1 MKGFSVKEMVD
12 YGVLGFLGMLSV
24 IVVAIA
30 IERIWFFATVSVDN
44 YNDRRFLELDL
55 HKRLTLIAT
64 IGSNAPYIG
73 LLGTVAGIMITFVE
87 IGANS
92 LVDTGAIMT
101 GLSLALKAT
110 AAGLIVAIPSIV
122 TYNLLTRKADVVL
135 TLWDIHHKPYTEPPR
150 VATTRP
156 MSSAQVAQAQQVVA
170 QQSQISQIQR
180 QAQMQSQIQGQAG
193 RTTQNPQPATTQQ
206 STQNLRPQSS
216 TLGAGST
223 TNPPRV

>member
-1 MKGFSVKEMVD
+1 MVD

-24 IVVAIA
+24 VVVAIA
-30 IERIWFFATVSVDN
+30 IERLWFFATVRVDD
-44 YNDRRFLELDL
+44 YNDKRFLELDL
-55 HKRLTLIAT
+55 HKRLTLLAT

-87 IGANS
+87 IGADSN
-92 LVDTGAIMT
+92 VDTGAIMT

-156 MSSAQVAQAQQVVA
+156 MSSAQVAQAQQVST
-170 QQSQISQIQR
+170 QQSQIYQMQR
-180 QAQMQSQIQGQAG
+180 QAQMQSQMQGQVG
-193 RTTQNPQPATTQQ
+193 RTTQNPQPTTTQQ
-206 STQNLRPQSS
+206 SAQNLRPQGS

-223 TNPPRV
+223 TNPPRI

>member
-1 MKGFSVKEMVD
+1 MVD

-24 IVVAIA
+24 VVVAIA
-30 IERIWFFATVSVDN
+30 IERLWFFATVRVDD

-55 HKRLTLIAT
+55 HKRLTLLAT

-87 IGANS
+87 IGADSN
-92 LVDTGAIMT
+92 VDTGAIMT

-156 MSSAQVAQAQQVVA
+156 MSSAQVAQQVAA
-170 QQSQISQIQR
+170 QQSQISQMQR
-180 QAQMQSQIQGQAG
+180 QAQMQAQMQGQAG
-193 RTTQNPQPATTQQ
+193 RTTQNPQPTTTQQ
-206 STQNLRPQSS
+206 SAQNLRPQGS

>member
-1 MKGFSVKEMVD
+1 MVD

-24 IVVAIA
+24 VVVAIA
-30 IERIWFFATVSVDN
+30 IERLWFFATVRVDD
-44 YNDRRFLELDL
+44 YNDKRFLELDL
-55 HKRLTLIAT
+55 HKRLTLLAT

-87 IGANS
+87 IGADSN
-92 LVDTGAIMT
+92 VDTGAIMT

-156 MSSAQVAQAQQVVA
+156 MSGAQVAQAQQVSA
-170 QQSQISQIQR
+170 QQSQISQMQR
-180 QAQMQSQIQGQAG
+180 QAQMQAQMQGQVG
-193 RTTQNPQPATTQQ
+193 RTTQNPQPTTTQQ
-206 STQNLRPQSS
+206 STQNLRPQGS

-223 TNPPRV
+223 TNPPRI

>member
-1 MKGFSVKEMVD
+1 MVD

-24 IVVAIA
+24 VVVAIA
-30 IERIWFFATVSVDN
+30 IERLWFFATVRVDD
-44 YNDRRFLELDL
+44 YNDKRFLELDL
-55 HKRLTLIAT
+55 HKRLTLLAT

-87 IGANS
+87 IGADSN
-92 LVDTGAIMT
+92 VDTGAIMT

-150 VATTRP
+150 AVATRP
-156 MSSAQVAQAQQVVA
+156 MSSAQVAA
-170 QQSQISQIQR
+170 QQSQISQMQR
-180 QAQMQSQIQGQAG
+180 QAQMQSQMQGQVG
-193 RTTQNPQPATTQQ
+193 RTTQNPQPTTTQQ
-206 STQNLRPQSS
+206 STQSLRPQGS
-216 TLGAGST
+216 TLGAGSAT
-223 TNPPRV
+223 PPRV

>member
-1 MKGFSVKEMVD
+1 MVD

-170 QQSQISQIQR
+170 QQSQISQMQR

-206 STQNLRPQSS
+206 STQNLRPQGS

>member
-1 MKGFSVKEMVD
+1 MVD

-24 IVVAIA
+24 VVVAIA
-30 IERIWFFATVSVDN
+30 IERLWFFATVRVDD

-55 HKRLTLIAT
+55 HKRLTLLAT

-87 IGANS
+87 IGADSN
-92 LVDTGAIMT
+92 VDTGAIMT

-156 MSSAQVAQAQQVVA
+156 MSSAQVAQQVAA
-170 QQSQISQIQR
+170 QQSQISQMQR
-180 QAQMQSQIQGQAG
+180 QAQMQSQMQGQAG
-193 RTTQNPQPATTQQ
+193 RTTQNPQPTTTQQ
-206 STQNLRPQSS
+206 SAQNLRPQGS
-216 TLGAGST
+216 TLGAGSA

>member
-1 MKGFSVKEMVD
+1 MVD

-24 IVVAIA
+24 VVVAIA
-30 IERIWFFATVSVDN
+30 IERLWFFATVRVDN

-55 HKRLTLIAT
+55 HKRLTLLAT

-87 IGANS
+87 IGADSN
-92 LVDTGAIMT
+92 VDTGAIMT

-156 MSSAQVAQAQQVVA
+156 MSSAQVAQQVA
-170 QQSQISQIQR
+170 TQQSQMQR
-180 QAQMQSQIQGQAG
+180 QAQMQSQMQGQVG
-193 RTTQNPQPATTQQ
+193 RTTQNPQPTTTQQ
-206 STQNLRPQSS
+206 STQNLRPQGS

>member
-1 MKGFSVKEMVD
+1 MVD

-24 IVVAIA
+24 VVVAIA
-30 IERIWFFATVSVDN
+30 IERLWFFATVRVDD

-55 HKRLTLIAT
+55 HKRLTLLAT

-87 IGANS
+87 IGADSN
-92 LVDTGAIMT
+92 VDTGAIMT

-150 VATTRP
+150 AVATRP
-156 MSSAQVAQAQQVVA
+156 MSSAQVAAQQ
-170 QQSQISQIQR
+170 SQIQR
-180 QAQMQSQIQGQAG
+180 QAQMQSQMQGQVG
-193 RTTQNPQPATTQQ
+193 RTTQNPQPTTTQQ
-206 STQNLRPQSS
+206 SAQNLRPQGS

>member
-1 MKGFSVKEMVD
+1 MVD

-150 VATTRP
+150 AVATRP
-156 MSSAQVAQAQQVVA
+156 MSSAQVAA
-170 QQSQISQIQR
+170 QQSQMQR
-180 QAQMQSQIQGQAG
+180 QAQMQSQMQGQVG
-193 RTTQNPQPATTQQ
+193 RTTQNPQPTTTQQ
-206 STQNLRPQSS
+206 SAQNLRPQGS
-216 TLGAGST
+216 TLGAGSA

>member
-1 MKGFSVKEMVD
+1 MVD

-24 IVVAIA
+24 VVVAIA
-30 IERIWFFATVSVDN
+30 IERLWFFATVRVDD
-44 YNDRRFLELDL
+44 YKDRRYLELDL
-55 HKRLTLIAT
+55 HKRLTLLAT

-87 IGANS
+87 IGADS
-92 LVDTGAIMT
+92 SVDTGAIMT

-135 TLWDIHHKPYTEPPR
+135 TLWEIHHKPHTEPAR
-150 VATTRP
+150 AAVARP
-156 MSSAQVAQAQQVVA
+156 MSSAQVSQAQQVAA
-170 QQSQISQIQR
+170 QQAQMQR
-180 QAQMQSQIQGQAG
+180 QAQMQSQMQGQVG
-193 RTTQNPQPATTQQ
+193 QTTQNLQ
-206 STQNLRPQSS
+206 STIAQQTSQNPRPQSS
-216 TLGAGST
+216 PLGVGST

>member
-1 MKGFSVKEMVD
+1 MKEMVD

-24 IVVAIA
+24 VVVAIA
-30 IERIWFFATVSVDN
+30 IERLWFFATVRVDD
-44 YNDRRFLELDL
+44 YSDRRFLELDL
-55 HKRLTLIAT
+55 HKRLTLLAT

-87 IGANS
+87 IGADSN
-92 LVDTGAIMT
+92 VDTGAIMT

-150 VATTRP
+150 AATARP
-156 MSSAQVAQAQQVVA
+156 MSNAQVTQQVAA
-170 QQSQISQIQR
+170 QQSQISQMQR
-180 QAQMQSQIQGQAG
+180 QAQMQSQMQGQVG
-193 RTTQNPQPATTQQ
+193 RTTQNPQPTTTQQ
-206 STQNLRPQSS
+206 STQNLRPQGS

>member
-1 MKGFSVKEMVD
+1 MKEIVD

-24 IVVAIA
+24 VVVAIA
-30 IERIWFFATVSVDN
+30 IERLWFFATVRVDD
-44 YNDRRFLELDL
+44 YNDRRFLDLDL
-55 HKRLTLIAT
+55 HKRLTLLAT

-87 IGANS
+87 IGADSN
-92 LVDTGAIMT
+92 VDTGAIMT

-150 VATTRP
+150 ATATRP
-156 MSSAQVAQAQQVVA
+156 ISSAQVSQAQQLAA
-170 QQSQISQIQR
+170 QQAQMQR
-180 QAQMQSQIQGQAG
+180 QAQMQSQMQGQVG
-193 RTTQNPQPATTQQ
+193 RTTQNPQPTTTQQ
-206 STQNLRPQSS
+206 STQNLRPQGS

>member
-1 MKGFSVKEMVD
+1 MKEIVD

-24 IVVAIA
+24 VVVAIA
-30 IERIWFFATVSVDN
+30 IERLWFFATVRVDD

-55 HKRLTLIAT
+55 HKRLTLLAT

-87 IGANS
+87 IGADSN
-92 LVDTGAIMT
+92 VDTGAIMT

-150 VATTRP
+150 AVATRP
-156 MSSAQVAQAQQVVA
+156 MSSAQVAQAQQVAA
-170 QQSQISQIQR
+170 QQSQISQMQR
-180 QAQMQSQIQGQAG
+180 QAQMQSQMQGQVG
-193 RTTQNPQPATTQQ
+193 RTTQNPQPTTTQQ
-206 STQNLRPQSS
+206 STQSLRPQGS
-216 TLGAGST
+216 TLGAGSAT
-223 TNPPRV
+223 PPRV

>member
-1 MKGFSVKEMVD
+1 MKEIVD

-24 IVVAIA
+24 VVVAIA
-30 IERIWFFATVSVDN
+30 IERLWFFATVRVDD
-44 YNDRRFLELDL
+44 YKDKRFLELDL
-55 HKRLTLIAT
+55 HKRLTLLAT

-87 IGANS
+87 IGADSN
-92 LVDTGAIMT
+92 VDTGAIMT

-122 TYNLLTRKADVVL
+122 TYNLLTRKADIVL
-135 TLWDIHHKPYTEPPR
+135 TLWDIHHKPHTEPAIAA
-150 VATTRP
+150 VARP
-156 MSSAQVAQAQQVVA
+156 ISSTQVAQAQQASA
-170 QQSQISQIQR
+170 QQSQISQMQR
-180 QAQMQSQIQGQAG
+180 QAQMQNQVGQA
-193 RTTQNPQPATTQQ
+193 TQTPRPTTTQQ
-206 STQNLRPQSS
+206 STQNIRPQGG

>member
-1 MKGFSVKEMVD
+1 MKEMVD

-24 IVVAIA
+24 VVVAIA
-30 IERIWFFATVSVDN
+30 IERLWFFATVRVDD
-44 YNDRRFLELDL
+44 YNDKRFLELDL
-55 HKRLTLIAT
+55 HKRLTLLAT

-87 IGANS
+87 IGADSN
-92 LVDTGAIMT
+92 VDTGAIMT

-156 MSSAQVAQAQQVVA
+156 MSSAQVAT
-170 QQSQISQIQR
+170 QQSQISQMQR
-180 QAQMQSQIQGQAG
+180 QAQMQSQMQGQAG
-193 RTTQNPQPATTQQ
+193 RTTQNPQPTTTQQ
-206 STQNLRPQSS
+206 STQNLRPQGS

-223 TNPPRV
+223 TNPPRI

>member
-1 MKGFSVKEMVD
+1 MKEMVD

-24 IVVAIA
+24 VVVAIA
-30 IERIWFFATVSVDN
+30 IERLWFFATVRVDD

-55 HKRLTLIAT
+55 HKRLTLLAT

-87 IGANS
+87 IGADSN
-92 LVDTGAIMT
+92 VDTGAIMT

-156 MSSAQVAQAQQVVA
+156 MSSAQVAQQVAA
-170 QQSQISQIQR
+170 QQSQISQMQR
-180 QAQMQSQIQGQAG
+180 QAQMQSQMQGQAG
-193 RTTQNPQPATTQQ
+193 RTTQNPQPTTTQQ
-206 STQNLRPQSS
+206 SSQNLRPQGS
-216 TLGAGST
+216 TLGAGSA

>member
-1 MKGFSVKEMVD
+1 MVD

-24 IVVAIA
+24 VVVAIA
-30 IERIWFFATVSVDN
+30 IERLWFFATVRVDD
-44 YNDRRFLELDL
+44 YNDKRFLELDL
-55 HKRLTLIAT
+55 HKRLTLLAT

-87 IGANS
+87 IGADSN
-92 LVDTGAIMT
+92 VDTGAIMT

-156 MSSAQVAQAQQVVA
+156 MSSAQVAT
-170 QQSQISQIQR
+170 QQSQISQMQR
-180 QAQMQSQIQGQAG
+180 QAQMQSQMQGQAG
-193 RTTQNPQPATTQQ
+193 RTTQNPQPTTTQQ
-206 STQNLRPQSS
+206 STQNLRPQGS

-223 TNPPRV
+223 TNPPRI

>member
-1 MKGFSVKEMVD
+1 MKEIVD

-24 IVVAIA
+24 VVVAIA
-30 IERIWFFATVSVDN
+30 IERLWFFATVRVDD
-44 YNDRRFLELDL
+44 YNDRRFLDLDL
-55 HKRLTLIAT
+55 HKRLTLLAT

-150 VATTRP
+150 ATATRP
-156 MSSAQVAQAQQVVA
+156 ISSAQVSQAQQLAA
-170 QQSQISQIQR
+170 QQAQMQR
-180 QAQMQSQIQGQAG
+180 QAQMQSQMQGQVG
-193 RTTQNPQPATTQQ
+193 RTTQNPQPTTTQQ
-206 STQNLRPQSS
+206 STQNLRPQGS

>member
-1 MKGFSVKEMVD
+1 MKEIVD

-24 IVVAIA
+24 VVVAIA
-30 IERIWFFATVSVDN
+30 IERLWFFATVRVDD

-55 HKRLTLIAT
+55 HKRLTLLAT

-87 IGANS
+87 IGADSN
-92 LVDTGAIMT
+92 VDTGAIMT

-150 VATTRP
+150 ATATRP
-156 MSSAQVAQAQQVVA
+156 ISSAQVSQAQQLAA
-170 QQSQISQIQR
+170 QQAQMQR
-180 QAQMQSQIQGQAG
+180 QAQMQSQMQGQVG
-193 RTTQNPQPATTQQ
+193 RTTQNPQPTTTQQ
-206 STQNLRPQSS
+206 STQNLRPQGS

>member
-1 MKGFSVKEMVD
+1 MKEMVD

-24 IVVAIA
+24 VVVAIA
-30 IERIWFFATVSVDN
+30 IERLWFFATVRVDD

-55 HKRLTLIAT
+55 HKRLTLLAT

-87 IGANS
+87 IGADSN
-92 LVDTGAIMT
+92 VDTGAIMT

-150 VATTRP
+150 AATTRP
-156 MSSAQVAQAQQVVA
+156 MGSAQVAQQVAA
-170 QQSQISQIQR
+170 QQSQISQMQR
-180 QAQMQSQIQGQAG
+180 QAQMQAQMQGQAG
-193 RTTQNPQPATTQQ
+193 RTTQNPQSTTTQQ
-206 STQNLRPQSS
+206 SSQNLRPQGS

>member
-1 MKGFSVKEMVD
+1 MVD

-24 IVVAIA
+24 VVVAIA
-30 IERIWFFATVSVDN
+30 IERLWFFATVRVDD
-44 YNDRRFLELDL
+44 YNDRLFLELDL
-55 HKRLTLIAT
+55 HKRLTLLAT

-87 IGANS
+87 IGADSN
-92 LVDTGAIMT
+92 VDTGAIMT

-156 MSSAQVAQAQQVVA
+156 MSSAQVAQQVAA
-170 QQSQISQIQR
+170 QQSQISQMQR
-180 QAQMQSQIQGQAG
+180 QAQMQSQMQGQAG
-193 RTTQNPQPATTQQ
+193 RTTQNPQPTTTQQ
-206 STQNLRPQSS
+206 SAQNLRPQGS
-216 TLGAGST
+216 TLGAGSA

>member
-1 MKGFSVKEMVD
+1 MKEIVD

-24 IVVAIA
+24 VVVAIA
-30 IERIWFFATVSVDN
+30 IERLWFFATVRVDD

-55 HKRLTLIAT
+55 HKRLTLLAT

-87 IGANS
+87 IGADSN
-92 LVDTGAIMT
+92 VDTGAIMT

-135 TLWDIHHKPYTEPPR
+135 TLWDIHHKPYTEPSR
-150 VATTRP
+150 ATATRP
-156 MSSAQVAQAQQVVA
+156 ISSAQVSQAQQLAA
-170 QQSQISQIQR
+170 QQAQMQR
-180 QAQMQSQIQGQAG
+180 QAQMQSQMQGQVG
-193 RTTQNPQPATTQQ
+193 RTTQNPQPTTTQQ
-206 STQNLRPQSS
+206 STQNLRPQGS
-216 TLGAGST
+216 TLGANST

>member
-1 MKGFSVKEMVD
+1 MKEMVD

-24 IVVAIA
+24 VVVAIA
-30 IERIWFFATVSVDN
+30 IERLWFFATVRVDD

-55 HKRLTLIAT
+55 HKRLTLLAT

-87 IGANS
+87 IGADSN
-92 LVDTGAIMT
+92 VDTGAIMT

-150 VATTRP
+150 AVATRP
-156 MSSAQVAQAQQVVA
+156 MSSAQVAAQQ
-170 QQSQISQIQR
+170 SQIQR
-180 QAQMQSQIQGQAG
+180 QAQMQSQMQGQVG
-193 RTTQNPQPATTQQ
+193 RTTQNPQPTTTQQ
-206 STQNLRPQSS
+206 SAQNLRPQGS

>member
-1 MKGFSVKEMVD
+1 MVD

-24 IVVAIA
+24 VVVAIA
-30 IERIWFFATVSVDN
+30 IERLWFFATVRVDD

-55 HKRLTLIAT
+55 HKRLTLLAT

-87 IGANS
+87 IGADSN
-92 LVDTGAIMT
+92 VDTGAIMT

-150 VATTRP
+150 VATARP
-156 MSSAQVAQAQQVVA
+156 MSSAQVAA
-170 QQSQISQIQR
+170 QQSQISQMQR
-180 QAQMQSQIQGQAG
+180 QAQMQDQMQGQVG
-193 RTTQNPQPATTQQ
+193 RTTQNPQPTTTQQ
-206 STQNLRPQSS
+206 STQNPRPQGS

>member
-1 MKGFSVKEMVD
+1 MVD

-24 IVVAIA
+24 VVVAIA
-30 IERIWFFATVSVDN
+30 IERLWFFATVRVDD

-55 HKRLTLIAT
+55 HKRLTLLAT

-87 IGANS
+87 IGADSN
-92 LVDTGAIMT
+92 VDTGAIMT

-156 MSSAQVAQAQQVVA
+156 MGSTQVAQQVAA
-170 QQSQISQIQR
+170 QQSQISQMQR
-180 QAQMQSQIQGQAG
+180 QAQMQSQMQGQAG
-193 RTTQNPQPATTQQ
+193 RTTQNPQPTTTQQ
-206 STQNLRPQSS
+206 STQNLRPQGS

-223 TNPPRV
+223 TIPPRV

>member
-1 MKGFSVKEMVD
+1 MVD

-24 IVVAIA
+24 VVVAIA
-30 IERIWFFATVSVDN
+30 IERLWFFATVRVDD
-44 YNDRRFLELDL
+44 YNDKRFLELDL
-55 HKRLTLIAT
+55 HKRLTLLAT

-87 IGANS
+87 IGADSN
-92 LVDTGAIMT
+92 VDTGAIMT

-156 MSSAQVAQAQQVVA
+156 MSSAQVAT
-170 QQSQISQIQR
+170 QQSQISQMQR
-180 QAQMQSQIQGQAG
+180 QAQMQSQMQGQAG
-193 RTTQNPQPATTQQ
+193 RTTQNPQPTTTQQ
-206 STQNLRPQSS
+206 STQNLRPQGS

>member
-1 MKGFSVKEMVD
+1 MVD

-24 IVVAIA
+24 VVVAIA
-30 IERIWFFATVSVDN
+30 IERLWFFATVRADD

-55 HKRLTLIAT
+55 HKRLTLLAT

-87 IGANS
+87 IGADSN
-92 LVDTGAIMT
+92 VDTGAIMT

-150 VATTRP
+150 AATARP
-156 MSSAQVAQAQQVVA
+156 MSNAQVAQQVAA
-170 QQSQISQIQR
+170 QQSQISQMQR
-180 QAQMQSQIQGQAG
+180 QAQMQSQMQGQVG
-193 RTTQNPQPATTQQ
+193 RTTQNPQPTTTQQ
-206 STQNLRPQSS
+206 STQNLRPQGS

>member
-1 MKGFSVKEMVD
+1 MVD

-24 IVVAIA
+24 VVVAIA
-30 IERIWFFATVSVDN
+30 IERLWFFATVRVDD

-55 HKRLTLIAT
+55 HKRLTLLAT

-87 IGANS
+87 IGADSN
-92 LVDTGAIMT
+92 VDTGAIMT

-150 VATTRP
+150 ATTARP
-156 MSSAQVAQAQQVVA
+156 MSSAQVAQAQQVSA
-170 QQSQISQIQR
+170 QQSQISQMQR
-180 QAQMQSQIQGQAG
+180 QAQMQSQMQGQVG
-193 RTTQNPQPATTQQ
+193 RTTQNPQPTTTQQ
-206 STQNLRPQSS
+206 STQNLRPQGS